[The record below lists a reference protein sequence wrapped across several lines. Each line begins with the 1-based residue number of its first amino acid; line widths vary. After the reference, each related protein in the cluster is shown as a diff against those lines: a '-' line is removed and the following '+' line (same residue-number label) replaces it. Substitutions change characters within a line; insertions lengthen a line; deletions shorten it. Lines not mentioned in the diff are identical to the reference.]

1 MAKIILTS
9 RYLRNASEEKLRNYV
24 RYIGTREGV
33 ERIPAENKKNPAS
46 ARQKQLVKQII
57 RDFPNSKEML
67 EYEDY
72 QKNPTIENASEFI
85 TQALE
90 MVRDDI
96 AGKDNYIDYLAYR
109 PGAERVGMHGLFSD
123 EGKEVI
129 LSNVQ
134 KEVCEHE
141 GPVWTHVISLRR
153 EDAERLG
160 YNSAKEWMA
169 LIRSKRAALSKA
181 MKIDSQDLRW
191 YAAFHN
197 ESHHP
202 HVHLMVYSS
211 KDNGGYLSNAGIEAL
226 RSEFSHAIFRQ
237 DYANIYAGQNQT
249 RDALKV
255 AVAQKLQDEINHVK
269 AALEENRTSEYGKIS
284 RKILELSNA
293 LQSVKGK
300 KSYGYLNRSLKS
312 LVDSI
317 ITEMAQIPEIKEAYQ
332 AWWKWQ
338 NEIYKMYSSGEKDIP
353 PLATQ
358 KTFKSLKNRIISEA
372 GKMEFSVNMP
382 SEKEVEV
389 ENAVEKTEDIDAD
402 IFEYRST
409 ERKWQKSKLWTE
421 RYTEARTFLYGT
433 KKVERNLEVAYSL
446 LKREAQ
452 SGNPLAMYDLGKMWK
467 NGLCQNADLEKA
479 ELWYKKAF
487 ERFLQLEKTE
497 EKNTYIH
504 YRLGKMLAAGEG
516 TERDYV
522 MAAHWL
528 DKASLKHHKYAEYTL
543 AGLYYKGQ
551 GVEQNYIMAHELYSE
566 SAEQGNPY
574 AEYELG
580 KMYAKGIGCTESES
594 DSRTHFERA
603 FAGFCS
609 LEEENHDD
617 KLQYRI
623 GQMLYTGTGTPK
635 DEGAAERYWKK
646 SAELGNVDAQCAL
659 AKLWLEN
666 RSQPIEKII
675 GMLEKAVSADHA
687 AAQYTLGKIYAGDYG
702 IPKNVQ
708 KAIVLFQRAAE
719 QKNDYAAYRLGKI
732 YLQGEAGISRNMEE
746 GMRWLEE
753 AAQNN
758 NSYAQYLLGKIYLY
772 GLYEVKQDREK
783 ATRYLQE
790 SSAQGNSYAQKLL
803 AQMDLPYWGDPF
815 RIVLALLRYLA
826 ELMEQDY
833 RKASGGVGMNIDR
846 RQLAKEREKKV
857 ALGHRPDDKVPVQK
871 EG

>member
-1 MAKIILTS
+1 M
-9 RYLRNASEEKLRNYV
+9 R
-24 RYIGTREGV
+24 
-33 ERIPAENKKNPAS
+33 
-46 ARQKQLVKQII
+46 II
-57 RDFPNSKEML
+57 RKSNDRKCVRIHNTS
-67 EYEDY
+67 
-72 QKNPTIENASEFI
+72 AG
-85 TQALE
+85 

-249 RDALKV
+249 RDALKA

-269 AALEENRTSEYGKIS
+269 AAVEENCTSEYGKIS

-300 KSYGYLNRSLKS
+300 KSYGYLNKSLKS

-317 ITEMAQIPEIKEAYQ
+317 ITEMEQIPEIKEAYQ

-353 PLATQ
+353 PLETQ
-358 KTFKSLKNRIISEA
+358 KAFKSLKNKIISEA

-421 RYTEARTFLYGT
+421 RYTEARTFCMGR
-433 KKVERNLEVAYSL
+433 KKWNVIWKWPIRC
-446 LKREAQ
+446 LKGRPKA
-452 SGNPLAMYDLGKMWK
+452 GIRLPCMIWVRCGKM
-467 NGLCQNADLEKA
+467 
-479 ELWYKKAF
+479 
-487 ERFLQLEKTE
+487 
-497 EKNTYIH
+497 
-504 YRLGKMLAAGEG
+504 
-516 TERDYV
+516 
-522 MAAHWL
+522 
-528 DKASLKHHKYAEYTL
+528 
-543 AGLYYKGQ
+543 
-551 GVEQNYIMAHELYSE
+551 
-566 SAEQGNPY
+566 
-574 AEYELG
+574 
-580 KMYAKGIGCTESES
+580 
-594 DSRTHFERA
+594 
-603 FAGFCS
+603 
-609 LEEENHDD
+609 
-617 KLQYRI
+617 
-623 GQMLYTGTGTPK
+623 
-635 DEGAAERYWKK
+635 
-646 SAELGNVDAQCAL
+646 
-659 AKLWLEN
+659 
-666 RSQPIEKII
+666 
-675 GMLEKAVSADHA
+675 VSA
-687 AAQYTLGKIYAGDYG
+687 K
-702 IPKNVQ
+702 
-708 KAIVLFQRAAE
+708 
-719 QKNDYAAYRLGKI
+719 
-732 YLQGEAGISRNMEE
+732 
-746 GMRWLEE
+746 MR
-753 AAQNN
+753 
-758 NSYAQYLLGKIYLY
+758 I
-772 GLYEVKQDREK
+772 
-783 ATRYLQE
+783 
-790 SSAQGNSYAQKLL
+790 
-803 AQMDLPYWGDPF
+803 
-815 RIVLALLRYLA
+815 
-826 ELMEQDY
+826 
-833 RKASGGVGMNIDR
+833 
-846 RQLAKEREKKV
+846 
-857 ALGHRPDDKVPVQK
+857 
-871 EG
+871 